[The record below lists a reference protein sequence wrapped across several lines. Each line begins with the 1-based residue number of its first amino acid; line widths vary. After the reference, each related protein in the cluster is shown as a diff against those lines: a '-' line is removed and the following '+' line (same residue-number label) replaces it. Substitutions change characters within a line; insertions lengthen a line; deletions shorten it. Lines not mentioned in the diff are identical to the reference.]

1 MSQTRQYELIYIVA
15 SDATD
20 QQITDLHTQVGE
32 IVGRF
37 SGKLDKT
44 DNWGRRKLAYEIG
57 PHKEGTYVLD
67 VITGSGEMMKEIDRR
82 LRVSDQVIR
91 HLTVRVDEENLVIE
105 RTRALRK
112 EESQRRRVA
121 RGLPPERQP
130 GEGPQRTDDEDDRFV
145 PDMEEG
151 L

>member
-1 MSQTRQYELIYIVA
+1 
-15 SDATD
+15 
-20 QQITDLHTQVGE
+20 
-32 IVGRF
+32 
-37 SGKLDKT
+37 
-44 DNWGRRKLAYEIG
+44 
-57 PHKEGTYVLD
+57 
-67 VITGSGEMMKEIDRR
+67 
-82 LRVSDQVIR
+82 VIR
-91 HLTVRVDEENLVIE
+91 HLTVRVDEENRVIE
-105 RTRALRK
+105 RTRTLRK